1 MKKLMMM
8 SLIGASLVAAPALA
22 SAGERLGD
30 ALMGGLAGG
39 LVAGPI
45 GLVAGGAIGYT
56 AGPNI
61 ARGMGIHHRHYRHSR
76 AYYRRHYTER
86 SH

>member
-1 MKKLMMM
+1 MKKLMMIG
-8 SLIGASLVAAPALA
+8 LIGASVVAVPSLA

-39 LVAGPI
+39 LVAGPV

-61 ARGMGIHHRHYRHSR
+61 SRGMGIHHRHYRHSR
-76 AYYRRHYTER
+76 AYRRHHYADR